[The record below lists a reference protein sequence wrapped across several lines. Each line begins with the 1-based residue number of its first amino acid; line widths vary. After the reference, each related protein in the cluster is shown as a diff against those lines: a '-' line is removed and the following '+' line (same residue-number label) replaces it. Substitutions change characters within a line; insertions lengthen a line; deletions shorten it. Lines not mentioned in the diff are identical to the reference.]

1 MEYNTSLATGLD
13 ITQKRAAYDAIC
25 RRLLSEKIIL
35 ASILQH
41 CAREFQGLDLQT
53 ITQRYIEGD
62 ALVSEL
68 PTEPDATGARL
79 QGMGEALVSP
89 TEGSVC
95 FDIYFNATVPVN
107 NENIHL
113 IINVETQNNFNP
125 GYPLIK
131 RAIYYCSRMLSA
143 QNGKVFSHS
152 QYGKLR
158 KVYSIWICTRPP
170 QDEQNSIAHFSVTK
184 NNVIGTNREVME
196 NYDMLSVIMI
206 YLGNPDA
213 DNHVGIVKLLGIL
226 LSANISA
233 TDKKQILQNEF
244 NIPMTETIEEEVS
257 NMFNFS
263 QALVEESEARGK
275 TIGEARGEAR
285 GITIGEARGFKIG
298 SEQANLAAIRNLM
311 KTMNFTAQEAM
322 RMLCIPE
329 NECANY
335 LAKISQ

>member
-1 MEYNTSLATGLD
+1 
-13 ITQKRAAYDAIC
+13 
-25 RRLLSEKIIL
+25 
-35 ASILQH
+35 
-41 CAREFQGLDLQT
+41 
-53 ITQRYIEGD
+53 
-62 ALVSEL
+62 
-68 PTEPDATGARL
+68 
-79 QGMGEALVSP
+79 
-89 TEGSVC
+89 
-95 FDIYFNATVPVN
+95 
-107 NENIHL
+107 
-113 IINVETQNNFNP
+113 
-125 GYPLIK
+125 
-131 RAIYYCSRMLSA
+131 MLSA

-244 NIPMTETIEEEVS
+244 SIPMTETIEEEVS
-257 NMFNFS
+257 NMFNLS
-263 QALVEESEARGK
+263 QALVEESEAR
-275 TIGEARGEAR
+275 
-285 GITIGEARGFKIG
+285 GEARGFKIG

-311 KTMNFTAQEAM
+311 KAMNFTAQETM
-322 RMLCIPE
+322 WILCIPE
-329 NECANY
+329 DECANY